1 MCFSYVCVRYICL
14 APVFNITRPS
24 GCQPGEGKIEASRVS
39 PAWALNN
46 ERLLPSE
53 KWRGVQLAS
62 PAEWSLVIFRWMC
75 KINIPRSKAG
85 EAATCSTQ
93 HCWWDPTLTPSLKD
107 HHLFSLSICPLSFS
121 LSFPLFHFC
130 SFFSSWASLYLSLT
144 LSLSLSLSLSHTRT
158 HTYLSLS

>member
-93 HCWWDPTLTPSLKD
+93 HSWRDPTLTPSLKD

-121 LSFPLFHFC
+121 
-130 SFFSSWASLYLSLT
+130 FFSPISFLLFFFF
-144 LSLSLSLSLSHTRT
+144 LSLSLSLSYLSHT